1 MVKVKSVVFGETLI
15 LALQLPFANCI
26 KIFIQKKKRQNRM
39 ATISRQG
46 REIGGFSSLRF
57 GTGELWNTLVCKN
70 VYALYKLLSSLPPT
84 GWFAVAK
91 ISDMLKSL

>member
-26 KIFIQKKKRQNRM
+26 KIFIQKKRQNRM

-57 GTGELWNTLVCKN
+57 GTCELWNTWVCKN
-70 VYALYKLLSSLPPT
+70 IYALYKLLGSLPLA

-91 ISDMLKSL
+91 ITC